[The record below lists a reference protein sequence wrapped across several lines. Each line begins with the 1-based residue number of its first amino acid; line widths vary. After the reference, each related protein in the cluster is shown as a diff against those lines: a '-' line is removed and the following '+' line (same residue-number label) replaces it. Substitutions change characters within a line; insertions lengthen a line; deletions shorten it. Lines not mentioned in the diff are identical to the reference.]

1 MSTETDQDNSGSESP
16 SSPRLKPKPFSLP
29 LNLSPSHNGQAPSS
43 PESDLDVDSA
53 PDDATPENLSLKKKE
68 SSKSPNGQLNTNGA
82 NNHIGF
88 IPYHQQAQQYHQSLN
103 VPVTQRSPI
112 DVLLR

>member
-1 MSTETDQDNSGSESP
+1 MSTETDQDNSGSESSP
-16 SSPRLKPKPFSLP
+16 SSPRLQPKPFSLP
-29 LNLSPSHNGQAPSS
+29 LNLSPSHNGPPSS

-68 SSKSPNGQLNTNGA
+68 SSKSPSLNTNGA
-82 NNHIGF
+82 HNHIGF
-88 IPYHQQAQQYHQSLN
+88 IPYHQQAQQYHQN
-103 VPVTQRSPI
+103 MNIPVSTQRSPI

>member
-16 SSPRLKPKPFSLP
+16 SSPRLKPKPFSMP
-29 LNLSPSHNGQAPSS
+29 LNLSPSHNGPPSS

-53 PDDATPENLSLKKKE
+53 PDEATPENLSLKKKE
-68 SSKSPNGQLNTNGA
+68 SSKSPSLSTNGT

-88 IPYHQQAQQYHQSLN
+88 IPYHQQAQQYHQGMS
-103 VPVTQRSPI
+103 VPVAQRSPI